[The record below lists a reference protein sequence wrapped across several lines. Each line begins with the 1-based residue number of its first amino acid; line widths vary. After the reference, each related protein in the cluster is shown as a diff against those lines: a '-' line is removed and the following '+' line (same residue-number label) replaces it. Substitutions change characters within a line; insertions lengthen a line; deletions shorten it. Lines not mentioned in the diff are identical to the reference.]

1 VFRSLRLGCS
11 FVGLVLT
18 LAACGGS
25 SSTPTPTN
33 TPVHTGSNGG
43 TNTGSTVYAP
53 VKISVSFEGGST
65 TPTTIKTST
74 PKQFDGTLCAT
85 KDFTFGLGSQ
95 TYSDVGKVTYIYTF
109 EQNCACSAY
118 LFYCAPVG
126 TLACTHADGLTP
138 IHSCAKSPLLTP
150 MSAVT
155 QHLPPPQIDR
165 TGPKRP
171 GGV

>member
-1 VFRSLRLGCS
+1 MTTQMPVYPQSTLKKEDRRSKGVIRVFRSLRLGCS

-53 VKISVSFEGGST
+53 VEISVSFEGGST

-74 PKQFDGTLCAT
+74 PKQFDGTLARPR
-85 KDFTFGLGSQ
+85 
-95 TYSDVGKVTYIYTF
+95 I
-109 EQNCACSAY
+109 
-118 LFYCAPVG
+118 
-126 TLACTHADGLTP
+126 
-138 IHSCAKSPLLTP
+138 SPLGWAAKPIRTSGRLPTSTPLNRTAPIRRICFTARLRAPTLT
-150 MSAVT
+150 V
-155 QHLPPPQIDR
+155 
-165 TGPKRP
+165 
-171 GGV
+171 